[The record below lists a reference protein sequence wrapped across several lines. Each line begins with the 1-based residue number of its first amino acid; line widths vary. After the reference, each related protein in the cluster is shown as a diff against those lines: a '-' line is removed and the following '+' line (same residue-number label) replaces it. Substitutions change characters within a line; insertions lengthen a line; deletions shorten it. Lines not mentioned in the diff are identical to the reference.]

1 VVVLADR
8 LGAGH
13 TTIDLSR
20 RKVVAVIGSG
30 RVAVVQRAAHLERF
44 PGELSRLNGVVEAA
58 NIGTVKFENHPG
70 FREI

>member
-1 VVVLADR
+1 M
-8 LGAGH
+8 G
-13 TTIDLSR
+13 T
-20 RKVVAVIGSG
+20 G
-30 RVAVVQRAAHLERF
+30 RVAVAQRAAHLEGF